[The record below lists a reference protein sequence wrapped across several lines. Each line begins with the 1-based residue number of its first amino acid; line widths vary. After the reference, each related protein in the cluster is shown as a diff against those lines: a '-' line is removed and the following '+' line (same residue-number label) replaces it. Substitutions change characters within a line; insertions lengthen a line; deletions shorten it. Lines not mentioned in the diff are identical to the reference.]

1 MSRIL
6 NPAIFKSGRTKLI
19 EALQKERKWRK
30 EADRGRKRAEGDLR
44 VLRAKMAALRES
56 LDALRKALPD

>member
-19 EALQKERKWRK
+19 EALQKERKDRK
-30 EADRGRKRAEGDLR
+30 EVERGRKRAEGDLR
-44 VLRAKMAALRES
+44 GVTGEDGGAEGES
-56 LDALRKALPD
+56 RCSPESPA